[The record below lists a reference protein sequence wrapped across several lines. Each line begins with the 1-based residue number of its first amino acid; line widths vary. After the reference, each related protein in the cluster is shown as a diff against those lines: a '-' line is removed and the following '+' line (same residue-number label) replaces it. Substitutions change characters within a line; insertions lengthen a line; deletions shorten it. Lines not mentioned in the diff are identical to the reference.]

1 MEKEKI
7 LVVHSL
13 QDAQSLNP
21 ELNSY
26 VVIRG
31 YTPTFT
37 GEWKDCEGSS
47 LPSSLDAYKGEPVV
61 IVKITPQKVK
71 CYAFPAGKSYC
82 STETYR
88 QVLNLIRRL
97 EKRLF

>member
-1 MEKEKI
+1 MKKEKI

-21 ELNSY
+21 ELDSY

-37 GEWKDCEGSS
+37 GEWKNCEGSS

-61 IVKITPQKVK
+61 IIKITDRKVK
-71 CYAFPAGKSYC
+71 CYAFPTGKSYC

-88 QVLNLIRRL
+88 QVL
-97 EKRLF
+97 KRI

>member
-1 MEKEKI
+1 MKKEKI

-21 ELNSY
+21 ELDSY

-37 GEWKDCEGSS
+37 GEWKNCEGSS
-47 LPSSLDAYKGEPVV
+47 LPSSLDAYKGEPGV
-61 IVKITPQKVK
+61 IVKITRWKVK
-71 CYAFPAGKSYC
+71 FYAFPAGKSYC

-88 QVLNLIRRL
+88 QVL
-97 EKRLF
+97 KRI

>member
-1 MEKEKI
+1 MKKEKI
-7 LVVHSL
+7 VVVHSL

-37 GEWKDCEGSS
+37 GEWKDCEG
-47 LPSSLDAYKGEPVV
+47 SSLDAYKGEPVV

>member
-1 MEKEKI
+1 MKKEKI
-7 LVVHSL
+7 VVVHSL

-37 GEWKDCEGSS
+37 GEWKNCEGSS
-47 LPSSLDAYKGEPVV
+47 LPSSLDAYKGEPGV
-61 IVKITPQKVK
+61 IVKITPRKVK
-71 CYAFPAGKSYC
+71 CYAFPVGKSYC

-88 QVLNLIRRL
+88 QAL
-97 EKRLF
+97 ERI

>member
-1 MEKEKI
+1 MKKEKI

-88 QVLNLIRRL
+88 QVL
-97 EKRLF
+97 KRI

>member
-13 QDAQSLNP
+13 QDARSLNP

-26 VVIRG
+26 VVILG
-31 YTPTFT
+31 YTPTLT
-37 GEWKDCEGSS
+37 GEWKNCEGSS

-71 CYAFPAGKSYC
+71 CYAFPPRKSYC
-82 STETYR
+82 STGTYR
-88 QVLNLIRRL
+88 QVLERI
-97 EKRLF
+97 

>member
-1 MEKEKI
+1 MKKEKI

-21 ELNSY
+21 ELDSY

-37 GEWKDCEGSS
+37 GEWKNCEGSS
-47 LPSSLDAYKGEPVV
+47 LPSSLDAYKGEPGV

-88 QVLNLIRRL
+88 QVL
-97 EKRLF
+97 KRI

>member
-1 MEKEKI
+1 MKKEKI

-47 LPSSLDAYKGEPVV
+47 LPSSLDAYEGEPVV

>member
-31 YTPTFT
+31 YTPRFT
-37 GEWKDCEGSS
+37 GEWKNCEGSS

-61 IVKITPQKVK
+61 IVKITDRKVK
-71 CYAFPAGKSYC
+71 LYAFPPGKSYC

-88 QVLNLIRRL
+88 QVL
-97 EKRLF
+97 KRI

>member
-1 MEKEKI
+1 MKKEKI
-7 LVVHSL
+7 VVVHSL
-13 QDAQSLNP
+13 HDAQSLNP
-21 ELNSY
+21 EPDSF
-26 VVIRG
+26 VVILG
-31 YTPTFT
+31 YTPRFT
-37 GEWKDCEGSS
+37 GEWKNCEGSS

>member
-1 MEKEKI
+1 MKKEKI

-21 ELNSY
+21 ELDSY

-37 GEWKDCEGSS
+37 GEWKNCEGSS
-47 LPSSLDAYKGEPVV
+47 LPSSLDAYKGEPGV
-61 IVKITPQKVK
+61 IVKITRWEVK
-71 CYAFPAGKSYC
+71 FYAFPAGKSYC

-88 QVLNLIRRL
+88 QVL
-97 EKRLF
+97 KRI

>member
-13 QDAQSLNP
+13 QDAQILNP

-26 VVIRG
+26 VVILG
-31 YTPTFT
+31 YTPRFT
-37 GEWKDCEGSS
+37 GEWKNCEGSS
-47 LPSSLDAYKGEPVV
+47 LPSSLDAYKGELVV
-61 IVKITPQKVK
+61 IVKITDRKVK
-71 CYAFPAGKSYC
+71 LYAFPAGKSYC

-88 QVLNLIRRL
+88 QVL
-97 EKRLF
+97 KRI

>member
-1 MEKEKI
+1 MKKEKI

-37 GEWKDCEGSS
+37 EEWKDCEGSS

-61 IVKITPQKVK
+61 IAKITPQKVK

>member
-1 MEKEKI
+1 MKKEKI

-13 QDAQSLNP
+13 QDAQSQNP

>member
-1 MEKEKI
+1 MKKEKI

-21 ELNSY
+21 ELDSY

-37 GEWKDCEGSS
+37 GEWKNCEGSS
-47 LPSSLDAYKGEPVV
+47 LPSSLDAYKGEPGV
-61 IVKITPQKVK
+61 IVKITRWKSEVL
-71 CYAFPAGKSYC
+71 CFPCRKI
-82 STETYR
+82 
-88 QVLNLIRRL
+88 VLLD
-97 EKRLF
+97 

>member
-1 MEKEKI
+1 MKKEKI

-82 STETYR
+82 STGTYR
-88 QVLNLIRRL
+88 QAL
-97 EKRLF
+97 ERI

>member
-1 MEKEKI
+1 MKKEKI
-7 LVVHSL
+7 VVVSGL
-13 QDAQSLNP
+13 SDAQSLNP

-88 QVLNLIRRL
+88 QVLERI
-97 EKRLF
+97 